1 MNLRKFKRTQDHP
14 RDKEEKEV
22 PPTFPPAC
30 LSLTDL
36 LTYPALLWSLVECL
50 RLKKILSSKWISMMI
65 GSERSDREPI
75 LTMVLILGP
84 MSAEW
89 NLTRSLGT
97 LTPLPEVTT
106 ILYVVGCLSF
116 VLYGAPLSLGS
127 VFIGCGN

>member
-1 MNLRKFKRTQDHP
+1 
-14 RDKEEKEV
+14 
-22 PPTFPPAC
+22 
-30 LSLTDL
+30 
-36 LTYPALLWSLVECL
+36 
-50 RLKKILSSKWISMMI
+50 MMI